1 MPKLKGL
8 LDTARTKLTGLLGD
22 FPQGFNAG
30 AVAGFPGWAGDM
42 AYMADTARLALTGA
56 DQQAAPE
63 NYVGTTDYIAK
74 QAGYPVPQTLSGQL
88 GAAVGGLMSPGPGD
102 LAKFAPLGA
111 MFLGAKAKT
120 ALPDVL
126 EYAQAMDKAGK
137 SADEIWQTTGKLG
150 QPWFKG
156 ADGKWRFEISDKFD
170 VVETPEGLA
179 EVGANIRSGENSL
192 AGPLGRGDTPSITL
206 AQLMAHDELYGA
218 YPDLRRVDIR
228 MTPESGGQ
236 YAATF
241 DRIRLNNDDLKRLG
255 SPQTTDDIQKP
266 SSIAL
271 HEVQHAIQ
279 EREGFGSGGSI
290 GGNGAP
296 SVYSGKLV
304 DTLSQRAKALEKQ
317 LDSMD
322 YLSPEHSA
330 LQKEYYAIKDR
341 IEGAAA
347 FEGYKRLA
355 GEAEARNVQSRMN
368 MTMDERIALPPWV
381 TQDVP
386 TDQQIVRF
394 GDGPAM
400 AVEEPPQVPDGFVR
414 IYHGLTGKRR
424 TPGNWWST
432 EREVA
437 ESFASDSGKT
447 GQVYYQDI
455 PADEWSKYSEAAIT
469 SGASVPGEAALLLP
483 KDLARQ
489 AKKVAWDE
497 PGSLDY
503 MTPAEIKKIH
513 AWRTVEDF
521 AARRAGKAKPY
532 REAINGM

>member
-1 MPKLKGL
+1 
-8 LDTARTKLTGLLGD
+8 
-22 FPQGFNAG
+22 
-30 AVAGFPGWAGDM
+30 
-42 AYMADTARLALTGA
+42 
-56 DQQAAPE
+56 
-63 NYVGTTDYIAK
+63 
-74 QAGYPVPQTLSGQL
+74 
-88 GAAVGGLMSPGPGD
+88 MSPGPGD

-120 ALPDVL
+120 AMPDVL
-126 EYAQAMDKAGK
+126 EYAQAMEKAGK

-150 QPWFKG
+150 QPWFRG
-156 ADGKWRFEISDKFD
+156 ADGKWRFEISDKYDFVD
-170 VVETPEGLA
+170 TPEGGA
-179 EVGANIRSGENSL
+179 EVGANIRSGADSL

-218 YPDLRRVDIR
+218 YPDLRRVDVR

-255 SPQTTDDIQKP
+255 NPQTTDDIQKP

-279 EREGFGSGGSI
+279 EREAFGSGGSI

-296 SVYSGKLV
+296 SIYSGQLV
-304 DTLSQRAKALEKQ
+304 DSLSQRAKALEKQ

-355 GEAEARNVQSRMN
+355 GEAEARNVQARMN
-368 MTMDERIALPPWV
+368 MSMDERIALPPWV

-386 TDQQIVRF
+386 TEQQIVRF

-400 AVEEPPQVPDGFVR
+400 A
-414 IYHGLTGKRR
+414 I
-424 TPGNWWST
+424 
-432 EREVA
+432 
-437 ESFASDSGKT
+437 
-447 GQVYYQDI
+447 
-455 PADEWSKYSEAAIT
+455 
-469 SGASVPGEAALLLP
+469 
-483 KDLARQ
+483 
-489 AKKVAWDE
+489 
-497 PGSLDY
+497 
-503 MTPAEIKKIH
+503 
-513 AWRTVEDF
+513 EDF